1 MNFRLPLLLLAS
13 LLTVAPSLAVPAPT
27 AAQNYEK
34 HCAGCHGTDGK
45 GQTRLGRKSGAKN
58 LTDKAGAG
66 KLTDAELFRTIQ
78 AGRRDDQGRERMEGF
93 GNDLSAAEI
102 TDLVAYV
109 RRFTK

>member
-1 MNFRLPLLLLAS
+1 MHSRLAAFLFVPLLAAATALA
-13 LLTVAPSLAVPAPT
+13 AAAPT

-34 HCAGCHGTDGK
+34 HCASCHGADGK

-78 AGRRDDQGRERMEGF
+78 SGRRDAQGRERMEGF
-93 GNDLSAAEI
+93 GSDLSPAEI
-102 TDLVAYV
+102 TDLVAHV
-109 RRFTK
+109 RRFTQ

>member
-1 MNFRLPLLLLAS
+1 MLRCHAPFLLLS
-13 LLTVAPSLAVPAPT
+13 LLTVATAFAAAAPT

>member
-13 LLTVAPSLAVPAPT
+13 LLTVAPSLAVAAPT